1 MIDAMELKRTKLF
14 STHKKLNAKMFEFAG
29 WEMPLEYTSATKE
42 HDCVRKSAGLFDVSH
57 MGELE
62 VKGEDAFKFI
72 QHLITNDISNLK
84 KDEII
89 YSPMCYENG
98 MTVDDLLIY
107 MIDENNYLLV
117 INAGNIEKIICCS
130 IKYSHFPVIDTKI
143 VIRTASAKRITAN
156 TQNLFFLFV
165 FLPITK

>member
-117 INAGNIEKIICCS
+117 INAGNIDKDYEW
-130 IKYSHFPVIDTKI
+130 IKKQSESFDIEINNISNYVCQLAI
-143 VIRTASAKRITAN
+143 
-156 TQNLFFLFV
+156 
-165 FLPITK
+165 